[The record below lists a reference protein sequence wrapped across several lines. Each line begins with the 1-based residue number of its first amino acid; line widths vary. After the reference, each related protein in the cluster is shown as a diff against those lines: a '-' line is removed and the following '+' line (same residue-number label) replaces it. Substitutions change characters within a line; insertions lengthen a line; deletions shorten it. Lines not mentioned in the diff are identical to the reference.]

1 MRAESD
7 RTNREGGFTAIEVV
21 MTTAVLSIV
30 MAMSMAFLVS
40 AQRTVTIADTRSN
53 NVDQAR
59 LGVQQLDRQ
68 IRSGNLI
75 YNPASENDSAN
86 GIQPG
91 LSLRVYTQS
100 NSLQR
105 CVQWRIYNKLLQTRS
120 WTTTWQVDDI
130 VTAWRTVADH
140 IVNTT
145 GSPAFTLDPTSSFG
159 SRLLNI
165 SLLVND
171 SRSASKN
178 AAVQASVAGRNTQYG
193 YPNFVCATIPPYS

>member
-1 MRAESD
+1 M
-7 RTNREGGFTAIEVV
+7 
-21 MTTAVLSIV
+21 
-30 MAMSMAFLVS
+30 
-40 AQRTVTIADTRSN
+40 
-53 NVDQAR
+53 DQAR

-75 YNPASENDSAN
+75 YNPAAENDSAN

-100 NSLQR
+100 NSVQR

-140 IVNTT
+140 IVNTRPPRRSRWT
-145 GSPAFTLDPTSSFG
+145 RRRASGAGCSTS
-159 SRLLNI
+159 R
-165 SLLVND
+165 
-171 SRSASKN
+171 
-178 AAVQASVAGRNTQYG
+178 
-193 YPNFVCATIPPYS
+193 CW

>member
-1 MRAESD
+1 VPVDPGAAKAD
-7 RTNREGGFTAIEVV
+7 GGFTAIEVV

-30 MAMSMAFLVS
+30 MAMSMAFLIS
-40 AQRTVTIADTRSN
+40 AQRTVTVADTRSN

-75 YNPASENDSAN
+75 YNPAQESDPAN
-86 GIQPG
+86 GIRPG

-100 NSLQR
+100 NSIQR
-105 CVQWRIYNKLLQTRS
+105 CVQWRIYNSLLQTRS

-130 VTAWRTVADH
+130 VSGWRTVADH
-140 IVNTT
+140 IVNDT

-171 SRSASKN
+171 PRSASKN
-178 AAVQASVAGRNTQYG
+178 AEVQASVAGRNTQYG
-193 YPNFVCATIPPYS
+193 YPNFVCATIPPYT

>member
-1 MRAESD
+1 VPAEPGGAQAQ
-7 RTNREGGFTAIEVV
+7 GGFTAIEVV

-40 AQRTVTIADTRSN
+40 AQRTVTVADTRSN

-59 LGVQQLDRQ
+59 LGVEQLDRQ

-75 YNPASENDSAN
+75 YNPAQENDPAN
-86 GIQPG
+86 GIRPG
-91 LSLRVYTQS
+91 LALRVYTQS
-100 NSLQR
+100 NSIQR
-105 CVQWRIYNKLLQTRS
+105 CVQWRIYNGLLQTRS

-130 VTAWRTVADH
+130 VSGWRTVADH
-140 IVNTT
+140 IVNDT
-145 GSPAFTLDPTSSFG
+145 GAPAFTLDPTSSFG

-171 SRSASKN
+171 SRSLSKN
-178 AAVQASVAGRNTQYG
+178 AEVQASVAGRNTQYG
-193 YPNFVCATIPPYS
+193 YPNFICATIPPYS

>member
-1 MRAESD
+1 
-7 RTNREGGFTAIEVV
+7 

-75 YNPASENDSAN
+75 YNPAQENDPAN

-100 NSLQR
+100 NSVQR
-105 CVQWRIYNKLLQTRS
+105 CVQWRIYNNLLQTRS

-130 VTAWRTVADH
+130 VSSWRTVADH
-140 IVNTT
+140 IVNST

>member
-1 MRAESD
+1 VPAEPGGAKA
-7 RTNREGGFTAIEVV
+7 EGGFTAIEVV

-30 MAMSMAFLVS
+30 MAMTMAFLVS

-75 YNPASENDSAN
+75 YNPAGENDPAN
-86 GIQPG
+86 GIRPG
-91 LSLRVYTQS
+91 LALRVYTQS
-100 NSLQR
+100 NSIQR
-105 CVQWRIYNKLLQTRS
+105 CVQWRIHDGLLQTRS

-130 VTAWRTVADH
+130 VSGWRTVADH
-140 IVNTT
+140 IVNDTAN
-145 GSPAFTLDPTSSFG
+145 PAFNLDPTSSFG
-159 SRLLNI
+159 SRLLNV

-178 AAVQASVAGRNTQYG
+178 AKVEASVAGRNTQYG
-193 YPNFVCATIPPYS
+193 YPSFVCATIPPYS